1 MINPKENFY
10 RILSASVAVTLVVWL
25 GWSLLT
31 PVSLRIAKAALLN
44 WGLLATVGITALLTV
59 AWVLCCALRLAPGF
73 YPVLAGLM
81 AAAPVGGLYW
91 FSPSSLLLSGYGV
104 VIAVVGAAC
113 LSMPGIW
120 RRAGG

>member
-1 MINPKENFY
+1 MNQIFP
-10 RILSASVAVTLVVWL
+10 RILLASLTITLAVWL

-31 PVSLRIAKAALLN
+31 PVNLRLAKAALLY
-44 WGLLATVGITALLTV
+44 WGLLATVGMTALLAV
-59 AWVLCCALRLAPGF
+59 AWVLCRALRLAPGF

-81 AAAPVGGLYW
+81 AAVPVGALYW
-91 FSPSSLLLSGYGV
+91 FSPSSLMLPGYGV

>member
-1 MINPKENFY
+1 MRKTFP
-10 RILSASVAVTLVVWL
+10 RILLASLAAVLTVWL

-31 PVSLRIAKAALLN
+31 PVNLRLAKAALLN
-44 WGLLATVGITALLTV
+44 WGLLATVGMTALLAV
-59 AWVLCCALRLAPGF
+59 AWVLCRALRLAPGF

-81 AAAPVGGLYW
+81 AAVPVGALYW
-91 FSPSSLLLSGYGV
+91 FSPSSLMLPGYGV